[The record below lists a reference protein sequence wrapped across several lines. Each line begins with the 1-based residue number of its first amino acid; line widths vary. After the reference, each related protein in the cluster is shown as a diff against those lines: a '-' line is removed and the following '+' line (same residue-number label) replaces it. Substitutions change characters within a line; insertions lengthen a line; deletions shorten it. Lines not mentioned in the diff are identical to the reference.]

1 MTQVTAGLKHT
12 TEFNPS
18 GSNAMSS
25 NAQSYPLVSIVIPA
39 HNEEHNIEQ
48 VVKSVL
54 SQNRNGTELEVIVVD
69 DGSTDDTVRKAR
81 SAGATVLELNKN
93 GGQGKPGAVRNQGAR
108 ISTGDPIIFLDA
120 DCVVG
125 EGWLQAILDGHAKG
139 ATIVGGSLALPPGL
153 ELMARCDYYCGWYV
167 IHPERA
173 AGDVPH
179 HPPPNLSV
187 RRAAFLGTSGFIE
200 SPPFEY
206 TNEERVWQAE
216 LRRTGHR
223 IYFEPKA
230 IAFHYNRPGFLNL
243 MRRNYRWGYTAIE
256 SKSKTGTA
264 RMAWLYRYPVLLIA
278 ASPLLAIAHTL
289 YILACWVRAGRF
301 EPLLML
307 PVVLV
312 SRFAYTMGMAVGGI
326 QWLRYGNASER
337 PPPRW
342 T

>member
-1 MTQVTAGLKHT
+1 MKPPDSKLLNSHV
-12 TEFNPS
+12 
-18 GSNAMSS
+18 
-25 NAQSYPLVSIVIPA
+25 QSFPRVSIVIPA

-54 SQNRNGTELEVIVVD
+54 SQYRNGMVLEVIVVD
-69 DGSTDDTVRKAR
+69 DGSTDDTVEKAR
-81 SAGATVLELNKN
+81 SAGANVLEFNKN
-93 GGQGKPGAVRNQGAR
+93 GGQGQPGAVRNQGAR
-108 ISTGDPIIFLDA
+108 KSSGDPIIFLDA

-125 EGWLQAILDGHAKG
+125 EGWLQAILDGHTNG

-153 ELMARCDYYCGWYV
+153 TTMARCDYYCGWYV

-187 RRAAFLGTSGFIE
+187 RRTAFLSTSGFAE
-200 SPPFEY
+200 TSPFEY
-206 TNEERVWQAE
+206 TNEERAWQAE
-216 LRRTGHR
+216 LRRQGHR

-230 IAFHYNRPGFLNL
+230 IAYHYNRPGFPNL
-243 MRRNYRWGYTAIE
+243 IRRNYRWGYTAIE
-256 SKSKTGTA
+256 CKSKTGTA

-278 ASPLLAIAHTL
+278 ASPLLVIAHTI
-289 YILACWVRAGRF
+289 YILACWMRAGRF
-301 EPLLML
+301 EPLMML
-307 PVVLV
+307 PFVLV
-312 SRFAYTMGMAVGGI
+312 SRLAYSMGMAVGGI
-326 QWLRYGNASER
+326 QWLRYGNAPKR